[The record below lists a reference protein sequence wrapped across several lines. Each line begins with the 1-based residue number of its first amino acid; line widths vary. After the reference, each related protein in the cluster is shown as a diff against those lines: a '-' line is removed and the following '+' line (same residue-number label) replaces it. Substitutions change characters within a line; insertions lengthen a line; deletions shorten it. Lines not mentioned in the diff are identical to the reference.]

1 MKILHIG
8 KKGNVQRY
16 TDPSERIED
25 HQLIDL
31 PSDTPIPA
39 LLAQGAD
46 AEVIIVDAVTPLP
59 AELIGA
65 MANLKLIQSEGVAFN
80 AIDIEAAAERGVFV
94 CNGRGMNASAVAE
107 QTLLLMLGV
116 LKDAVNN
123 DQAVR
128 DGRQIETK
136 EGYMARGDLMELAD
150 CTIGLIGFG
159 SIARCVA
166 KTVKVLGAK
175 TFYYSRHRASPEI
188 EQELGA
194 TYLPLKELLSVCNM
208 ISIHVPVTPETREMV
223 NDRFFSYMRDGSY
236 FINTARGEVVDE
248 RALIRALES
257 GKLAMVGLDTLSG
270 EPVRSGHIL
279 VNLSPELERRIF
291 FSPHIGGITSSSFRR
306 SYQIAWSN
314 VKKVAAGERP
324 DYVVNGVG

>member
-8 KKGNVQRY
+8 KKGNIQRY
-16 TDPSERIED
+16 TEPSEKLEEYE
-25 HQLIDL
+25 LIDI
-31 PSDTPIPA
+31 PSDTPA
-39 LLAQGAD
+39 SELLARGRD
-46 AEVIIVDAVTPLP
+46 AEVIIIDAVTPLS

-65 MANLKLIQSEGVAFN
+65 MPDLKLIQSEGVAFN
-80 AIDIEAAAERGVFV
+80 AIDIKAAAERGIFV

-128 DGRQIETK
+128 TGRQIQVK
-136 EGYMARGDLMELAD
+136 EGYMARGDLMELGD

-159 SIARCVA
+159 AIARQVA
-166 KTVKVLGAK
+166 KALKVFGAR
-175 TFYYSRHRASPEI
+175 TFYYSRHRAPVEI

-194 TYLPLKELLSVCNM
+194 AYLPLKELLSACNM

-223 NDRFFSYMRDGSY
+223 NDTFFADMQDGSY

-257 GKLAMVGLDTLSG
+257 GKLAMAGLDTLSG
-270 EPVRSGHIL
+270 EPVGPDHIL
-279 VNLSPELERRIF
+279 VNLSPELERRII
-291 FSPHIGGITSSSFRR
+291 FSPHIGGITRSSFRR
-306 SYQIAWSN
+306 SYQIAWGN
-314 VKKVAAGERP
+314 IKKVAAGERP
-324 DYVVNGVG
+324 EYVVNGI